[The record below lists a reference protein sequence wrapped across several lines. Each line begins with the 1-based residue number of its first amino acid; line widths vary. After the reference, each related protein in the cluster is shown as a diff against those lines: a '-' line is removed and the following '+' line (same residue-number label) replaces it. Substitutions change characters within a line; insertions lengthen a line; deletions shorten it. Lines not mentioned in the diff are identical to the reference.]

1 MVGEQ
6 TKYSKRQEAI
16 QEAYFVGK
24 HLRKSK
30 GKRQFMDARNKW
42 NRARNV
48 IERGDFVRVS
58 SRAVANPGKGKAM
71 RASLRK
77 QIGGRV
83 NALESISRG
92 SMKRALNAVVEVKYT
107 TDKLEVIG

>member
-1 MVGEQ
+1 
-6 TKYSKRQEAI
+6 
-16 QEAYFVGK
+16 
-24 HLRKSK
+24 
-30 GKRQFMDARNKW
+30 
-42 NRARNV
+42 
-48 IERGDFVRVS
+48 
-58 SRAVANPGKGKAM
+58 M